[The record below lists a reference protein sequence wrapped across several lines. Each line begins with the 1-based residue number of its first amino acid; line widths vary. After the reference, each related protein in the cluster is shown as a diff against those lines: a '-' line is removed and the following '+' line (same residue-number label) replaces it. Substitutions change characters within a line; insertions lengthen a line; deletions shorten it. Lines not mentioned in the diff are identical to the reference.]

1 MLLNFFEKFHCVLED
16 ARLSLENTEA
26 GCTLSLFYFLK
37 YNFIYFW
44 LCWVFFAACW
54 VSLLV
59 GRGGYSLA
67 SQCLGFSCCRSLGSR
82 VLGLRDLQQVGSV
95 LVAHGLSCFLAFGIR
110 TRSLKNIQRGG
121 EWVSVDENFLQCAL
135 EKLGCWKQGL
145 KTRRNVSTDFCEDK
159 DTA

>member
-1 MLLNFFEKFHCVLED
+1 MVDYLWKIRRQ
-16 ARLSLENTEA
+16 AA
-26 GCTLSLFYFLK
+26 LSLFFK

-54 VSLLV
+54 VSLLA

-67 SQCLGFSCCRSLGSR
+67 SQCLGFSCCGSLGSR

-121 EWVSVDENFLQCAL
+121 EWVSVDEISFNVP
-135 EKLGCWKQGL
+135 WKSWGAGSNGSE
-145 KTRRNVSTDFCEDK
+145 TRRNVFTDFCEDK